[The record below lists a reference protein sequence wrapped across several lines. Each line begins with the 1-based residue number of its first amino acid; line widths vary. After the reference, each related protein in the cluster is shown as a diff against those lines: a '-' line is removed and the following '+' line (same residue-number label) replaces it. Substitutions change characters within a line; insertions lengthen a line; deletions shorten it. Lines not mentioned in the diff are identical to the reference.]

1 MAQAGTIIAAERLTD
16 ARTGA
21 ARVRTD
27 MDGCA
32 NRLKKI
38 GIGHSIDFGRGRPI
52 QASKCIGN

>member
-21 ARVRTD
+21 ARLRKD

-38 GIGHSIDFGRGRPI
+38 GFAAFD
-52 QASKCIGN
+52 